1 MRQQLGFATE
11 SLRLREFT
19 RTDIPALYSLTRQ
32 TEITDILPDWNMSE
46 EEIRGFLDFVISSYD
61 TYNPDNVRVLLAIE
75 HRQDRKLIGWCG
87 VFPNDMLPQA
97 EREVAYAIS
106 KDYRS
111 KGYTTEA
118 VQGMISYV
126 FHHSSLPEIVAI
138 VKPFNVASRRV
149 LEKSGFEHQ
158 KLIRL
163 SDNSDYNYFILQ
175 KSHTHM
181 IREIREEGIEPYL
194 DILAEVEHVNLNRS
208 NPEHE
213 QWLRRRIGTHYRRG
227 AKFYGYQ
234 DEAGAAAGIVVML
247 HEEAPAGIDALGAR
261 AEVLDI
267 GVSKQHRRK
276 GMGSILLKHAE
287 DVARSR
293 GAYCLFMM
301 TYAEDYDVIA
311 FYGKNGFVPVA
322 TIPDV
327 FGPDLEGTAVL
338 RKVLR

>member
-19 RTDIPALYSLTRQ
+19 RADIPDLYSLTRQ
-32 TEITDILPDWNMSE
+32 TDTEILPDWNMSE
-46 EEIRGFLDFVISSYD
+46 EEIRGFLEFVISSYD
-61 TYNPDNVRVLLAIE
+61 IYNPDNVRILLAIE
-75 HRQDRKLIGWCG
+75 HKQDRKLIGWCG
-87 VFPNDMLPQA
+87 VFPNDMLPQS

-106 KDYRS
+106 KDYR
-111 KGYTTEA
+111 KRGYTTEA
-118 VQGMISYV
+118 VQGMTSYV
-126 FHHSSLPEIVAI
+126 FHQSNLQEIVAI
-138 VKPFNVASRRV
+138 IKPFNAASRRV
-149 LEKSGFEHQ
+149 LEKSGFAHQ

-175 KSHTHM
+175 RGNTHM
-181 IREIREEGIEPYL
+181 MREIREEAIEPYL

-234 DEAGAAAGIVVML
+234 DEAGAAAGIIVML

-276 GMGSILLKHAE
+276 GIGSILLKHAE
-287 DVARSR
+287 AVARSR
-293 GAYCLFMM
+293 RAYCMFMM